1 MEEYRKDDHSEHAEH
16 WEDRAPSKV
25 TRWLV
30 ILGVVFFAAALFGV
44 GYAYQQNMA
53 ISDLTVQNQSLHS
66 TIDQMRA
73 QIASMTDKVNQMAA
87 APPAPAAPAAAPAS
101 TGPTGARR
109 SSVSGS
115 ATQDRR
121 IRQLQTKL
129 DDQQKQLKEAQ
140 DQIASTKT
148 GFEARLGSTREE
160 LNGSIAKTHE
170 ELVALEQRGERSYY
184 EFDLRKTKS
193 FQREGPIGV
202 SLRKVDTR
210 HQSYDLVMLVD
221 DHQLWKRKVD
231 LYEPIWLHQSGLPQP
246 VQVVVN
252 QINKDHIHGYVSAPK
267 YRESELAS
275 TNSQPT
281 PDSSSSS
288 ASAPSSPSPSRPVT
302 PTPTTSPSSTAATP
316 PQQTSAY

>member
-1 MEEYRKDDHSEHAEH
+1 MEEYRKDDHTEH

-30 ILGVVFFAAALFGV
+30 ILGVVFFAVALFGV

-73 QIASMTDKVNQMAA
+73 QIASMTDKVNQIAA
-87 APPAPAAPAAAPAS
+87 APPPAAVAAPPAT
-101 TGPTGARR
+101 TGPTGAKR

-129 DDQQKQLKEAQ
+129 DDQQKQLKDAQ

-148 GFEARLGSTREE
+148 DFEGRLGSTREE

-170 ELVALEQRGERSYY
+170 ELVALEKRGERSYY
-184 EFDLRKTKS
+184 EFDLRRAKS

-202 SLRKVDTR
+202 SLRKADPK

-231 LYEPIWLHQSGLPQP
+231 LYEPIWLHQSDQPQP

-275 TNSQPT
+275 STTSQPT
-281 PDSSSSS
+281 SISSSSS
-288 ASAPSSPSPSRPVT
+288 ASAPSSPSPSRPTT

-316 PQQTSAY
+316 PQQSSAY

>member
-1 MEEYRKDDHSEHAEH
+1 MEEYRKDDHTEH
-16 WEDRAPSKV
+16 WEDRAPSRV

-30 ILGVVFFAAALFGV
+30 ILSVVLLAAGLFGV

-53 ISDLTVQNQSLHS
+53 ISDLTVQNQALHS
-66 TIDQMRA
+66 TIDQMRM
-73 QIASMTDKVNQMAA
+73 QLASMTDKINQMAT
-87 APPAPAAPAAAPAS
+87 PPAPAAPAAAPAS
-101 TGPTGARR
+101 TGEAAAKRA
-109 SSVSGS
+109 S
-115 ATQDRR
+115 ANAPSAQDRR

-140 DQIASTKT
+140 DEIASAKT
-148 GFEARLGSTREE
+148 DFEGRLGSTREE

-170 ELVALEQRGERSYY
+170 ELVALEKRGERSYY
-184 EFDLRKTKS
+184 EFDLHKS
-193 FQREGPIGV
+193 KGFQREGPIGV
-202 SLRKVDTR
+202 SLRKADTK

-221 DHQLWKRKVD
+221 DHELRKRNVD

-252 QINKDHIHGYVSAPK
+252 QINRDHIHGYVSAPK

-275 TNSQPT
+275 SNNSQPT
-281 PDSSSSS
+281 SISSSSS

-302 PTPTTSPSSTAATP
+302 PTPATSPSSTTATP
-316 PQQTSAY
+316 SQQTNE

>member
-1 MEEYRKDDHSEHAEH
+1 MEEYRKDDHTEH
-16 WEDRAPSKV
+16 WEDRAPSRV

-30 ILGVVFFAAALFGV
+30 ILSVMLLAAALFGV

-66 TIDQMRA
+66 TIDQMRI
-73 QIASMTDKVNQMAA
+73 QIASMTDKINQMATPPSPA
-87 APPAPAAPAAAPAS
+87 APPAN
-101 TGPTGARR
+101 TGQAGARR
-109 SSVSGS
+109 AS
-115 ATQDRR
+115 ASAPSAEDRR

-129 DDQQKQLKEAQ
+129 DDQQKQLKAAQ
-140 DQIASTKT
+140 DEIAGAKT
-148 GFEARLGSTREE
+148 DFEGRLGSTCEK

-170 ELVALEQRGERSYY
+170 ELVALEKRGERSYY
-184 EFDLRKTKS
+184 EFDLRKSKS
-193 FQREGPIGV
+193 FQHEGPIGV
-202 SLRKVDTR
+202 SLRKADTK

-221 DHQLWKRKVD
+221 DHELWKRKVD
-231 LYEPIWLHQSGLPQP
+231 LYEPIWLHQSDQPQP

-275 TNSQPT
+275 SDNLPPT
-281 PDSSSSS
+281 SISPFSS

-302 PTPTTSPSSTAATP
+302 PTPTTSPSSTTATP

>member
-16 WEDRAPSKV
+16 WEDRSPSKV

-30 ILGVVFFAAALFGV
+30 ILSVMLLAGALFGV

-53 ISDLTVQNQSLHS
+53 ISDLSVQNQSLHA
-66 TIDQMRA
+66 TIDQMRN
-73 QIASMTDKVNQMAA
+73 QIASMTDKINQMAT
-87 APPAPAAPAAAPAS
+87 APPAPATAPAS
-101 TGPTGARR
+101 TRQTGARR
-109 SSVSGS
+109 VSANASS
-115 ATQDRR
+115 TQDRR
-121 IRQLQTKL
+121 IRQLQTNL
-129 DDQQKQLKEAQ
+129 DDQQKQLKETQ

-148 GFEARLGSTREE
+148 DFEGRLGSTRDE

-170 ELVALEQRGERSYY
+170 ELVTLEKRGERSYY
-184 EFDLRKTKS
+184 EFDLPKSKS
-193 FQREGPIGV
+193 FQHEGPLGI
-202 SLRKVDTR
+202 SLRKADTK

-221 DHQLWKRKVD
+221 DHELWKRKVD

-267 YRESELAS
+267 YRETELAS
-275 TNSQPT
+275 SNTAQPT
-281 PDSSSSS
+281 PSSSSSS

-302 PTPTTSPSSTAATP
+302 PTPATSPSSTAATP
-316 PQQTSAY
+316 PQQTNAY

>member
-1 MEEYRKDDHSEHAEH
+1 MEEYRKDDHTEH
-16 WEDRAPSKV
+16 WEDRAPSRV

-30 ILGVVFFAAALFGV
+30 ILSVLLFAAALFGV
-44 GYAYQQNMA
+44 GYAYQQNVA

-66 TIDQMRA
+66 TIDQMRT
-73 QIASMTDKVNQMAA
+73 QLASMTDKINQMAM
-87 APPAPAAPAAAPAS
+87 APPAPAAPAAARAGTGQPAAKRAS
-101 TGPTGARR
+101 ASA
-109 SSVSGS
+109 SS
-115 ATQDRR
+115 TQDRR

-129 DDQQKQLKEAQ
+129 DDQQRQLKEAQ

-148 GFEARLGSTREE
+148 DFEGRLGSTREE

-170 ELVALEQRGERSYY
+170 ELVALEKRGERSYY
-184 EFDLRKTKS
+184 EFDLRKSKS
-193 FQREGPIGV
+193 FQHEGPIGV
-202 SLRKVDTR
+202 SLRKADTK

-221 DHQLWKRKVD
+221 DHELWKRKVD
-231 LYEPIWLHQSGLPQP
+231 LYEPIWLHQSDQPQP

-267 YRESELAS
+267 YRESELAAS
-275 TNSQPT
+275 DKLQPT
-281 PDSSSSS
+281 SSSTSSS
-288 ASAPSSPSPSRPVT
+288 ASAPSSPSPSRPVA